1 MFHSNSAEFRKQ
13 TQFLYPIQRVFKG
26 QAGTCSWNW
35 VEASSRYVKRIGMR
49 LSIFNF
55 RDALFVFFLSRNFPS
70 GTTHKKSIQNLV
82 PLTK

>member
-55 RDALFVFFLSRNFPS
+55 WDALFVFFCQETSQAEPHTKINPKSRP
-70 GTTHKKSIQNLV
+70 ID
-82 PLTK
+82 